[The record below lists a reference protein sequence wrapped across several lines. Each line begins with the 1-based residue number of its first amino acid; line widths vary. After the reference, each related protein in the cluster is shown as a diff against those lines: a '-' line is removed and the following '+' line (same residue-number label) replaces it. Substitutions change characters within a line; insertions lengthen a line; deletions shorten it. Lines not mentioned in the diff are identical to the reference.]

1 MPKTDEQLAAEVWA
15 RLRGVSAPLGA
26 HLAGQ
31 FSVKS
36 LVLGE
41 VPAPAL
47 RALRGPSGRPL
58 GAQALASL
66 EGLRRGEL
74 AEEVRVLAGVPGFS
88 PAMAKELL
96 TSQGQLGRYLAP
108 DPPPLCRATVPQKG
122 RRVALG
128 PARAERAL
136 RVLGYRGPS
145 GEARDGGPDSG
156 APVAA
161 GAVEAGAAGAGTSG
175 AEGPGPWAADRGA
188 A

>member
-1 MPKTDEQLAAEVWA
+1 
-15 RLRGVSAPLGA
+15 LGA
-26 HLAGQ
+26 HLAAR

-41 VPAPAL
+41 VPATAL
-47 RALRGPSGRPL
+47 AALRGPSGRPL

-66 EGLRRGEL
+66 EGLRRGET

-96 TSQGQLGRYLAP
+96 SSPGQLARYLAP
-108 DPPPLCRATVPQKG
+108 GPPLLCQATVPQKG
-122 RRVALG
+122 RRAALG

-136 RVLGYRGPS
+136 RVLGYRGPP
-145 GEARDGGPDSG
+145 GEAGGDGGPDSG
-156 APVAA
+156 APSP
-161 GAVEAGAAGAGTSG
+161 AGAADG
-175 AEGPGPWAADRGA
+175 GA